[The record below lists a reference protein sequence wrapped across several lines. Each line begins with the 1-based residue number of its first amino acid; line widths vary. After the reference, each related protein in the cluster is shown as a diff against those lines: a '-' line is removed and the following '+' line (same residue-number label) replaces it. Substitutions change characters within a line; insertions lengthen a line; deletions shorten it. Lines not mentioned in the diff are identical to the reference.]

1 MGIPFL
7 GITLH
12 WITHEWQLKSML
24 FDFVPFRGSHTG
36 ALIFESF
43 DDAIGQL
50 RGRVLAIAGDNASNN
65 DAFFGV
71 CMDTYLGF
79 TAESQIRCLA
89 HIIHL
94 AVGEFLAD
102 RDYIIEK
109 LRALIKAVR
118 FNVQL
123 ETFKTICETLQV
135 QFIP

>member
-1 MGIPFL
+1 
-7 GITLH
+7 
-12 WITHEWQLKSML
+12 ML

-65 DAFFGV
+65 DASIGV

-118 FNVQL
+118 F
-123 ETFKTICETLQV
+123 KTICETLQV
-135 QFIP
+135 LFIP